1 MQEDSKVAIFK
12 MKLVE
17 PKDSE
22 PFILATIVENVYNS
36 KRPFASKW
44 ESVFYEAYIFDTT
57 QDLEPAIFE
66 KKEGKAK
73 YSYDC
78 ITNPDKSIIR
88 VQEFKCEPRSVWRGQ
103 EQVLDDSGK
112 PQLALVTYIYKFCRD
127 KGTWKSK
134 SYIIKELENKRLAL
148 METIREQKKTI
159 TEKDAEIRRLNKI
172 IEGKDKKIE
181 ETKDKLGN
189 TRYNLK
195 YAKTKLKKKDQ
206 EIEKKEKIIEENEQI
221 YEEFGNILFDD
232 M

>member
-1 MQEDSKVAIFK
+1 MQEDSKVAIYK
-12 MKLVE
+12 MKTVE
-17 PKDSE
+17 PKDGE
-22 PFILATIVENVYNS
+22 PFILATLVENVYNS

-57 QDLEPAIFE
+57 QDIEPAVFE
-66 KKEGKAK
+66 PKEGKPK

-78 ITNPDKSIIR
+78 ITNPDKSVIR
-88 VQEFKCEPRSVWRGQ
+88 VQEFKCEPRTVWRGQ
-103 EQVLDDSGK
+103 EQVFNDDGRAK
-112 PQLALVTYIYKFCRD
+112 LELVTYIYKFCRN

-134 SYIIKELENKRLAL
+134 DCIIKELTNDKKAQQERNAEL
-148 METIREQKKTI
+148 KKTI
-159 TEKDAEIRRLNKI
+159 TERDCEIRRLNKLL
-172 IEGKDKKIE
+172 
-181 ETKDKLGN
+181 ETKEKQLNETKEKLGD

-206 EIEKKEKIIEENEQI
+206 EIEKKEKILEENEQM

>member
-1 MQEDSKVAIFK
+1 MQEDGKVAIYK

-17 PKDSE
+17 PKDGD

-36 KRPFASKW
+36 KRPFANKW

-57 QDLEPAIFE
+57 QDLEPAEFE

-88 VQEFKCEPRSVWRGQ
+88 VQEFKCEPRSVWINE
-103 EQVLDDSGK
+103 EQVFNDDGK
-112 PQLALVTYIYKFCRD
+112 PKLDLVTYIYKFCRN

-134 SYIIKELENKRLAL
+134 KYIIKELEQEKKAL
-148 METIREQKKTI
+148 QDKNMDLKKTI
-159 TEKDAEIRRLNKI
+159 TEKDAEIRRLTKL
-172 IEGKDKKIE
+172 IETRDKKIN
-181 ETKDKLGN
+181 ETKEKLGD

-195 YAKTKLKKKDQ
+195 YTKTKLKKKSK
-206 EIEKKEKIIEENEQI
+206 EVEEKDKILEDNKTM
-221 YEEFGNILFDD
+221 YEEFGEILFSDI
-232 M
+232 